1 MIKIYIFIACTLS
14 LIICQDS
21 VRYIID
27 TEESIV
33 FWVGRKITGEHYGTI
48 NIKDGYIDIS
58 DNKVINGEFFIDMES
73 IKVLD
78 MSSEYNKKLE
88 SHLKSSDFFT
98 VDQFPTA
105 SFKIKGMYDFFM
117 IDNIGF
123 KGDLTI
129 KNTTIETLIAAS
141 ISINDSTAESIGVI
155 NIDRTLFGITY
166 GSGSFFDDIADK
178 AIDDSFTL
186 KFKLVSKIDD

>member
-1 MIKIYIFIACTLS
+1 
-14 LIICQDS
+14 
-21 VRYIID
+21 
-27 TEESIV
+27 
-33 FWVGRKITGEHYGTI
+33 
-48 NIKDGYIDIS
+48 
-58 DNKVINGEFFIDMES
+58 
-73 IKVLD
+73 

-129 KNTTIETLIAAS
+129 KNTTIETLIPAS

-155 NIDRTLFGITY
+155 NIDRTLFGIIY